1 MKKRLI
7 ALVLAMVLALSLFVP
22 AAAAYTQNVAINYR
36 AIKLVLNGERIV
48 PCDGAGTTVEPFI
61 MSSTGTT
68 YLPLRAVAQALGL
81 NVKWDGAANTV
92 TLSSGGN
99 VKTGAGPEGA
109 SFGQQY
115 VGITY
120 RNIKIFLNGEE
131 LSLVNANGDKVEPF
145 ILNSN
150 SSVYLPLRV
159 IGEALGLKVGWDGA
173 TSTVSL
179 EGGDESGV
187 KGVELDQYILF
198 KEKGDGAQLIATV
211 TPADAKDPSITWES
225 SDESVAAVDQNGY
238 VTTLGKGEAIITAKA
253 VNGKKAECT
262 VHVAEGGFTIY
273 YKDNTVAK
281 APAEEVMWYMDMHSS
296 FEPVSMIPSDGGTY
310 TNYDGSYNWTYG
322 EGYLYYDGYDETPY
336 VKNAPWYKYN
346 DEVHTAYVKRGFS
359 TIGSFAFDEWDSLN
373 YVEVPDT
380 VTYIDSYAFSDC
392 SLVRLGIPASV
403 SKIDSHMLDTYARPS
418 ESSNKNVNIYCEPGS
433 AAESFAIKYGLDYI
447 HASVVYYPDGR
458 TRMVSADERQVH
470 LDNGWYSYP
479 VTIVYGDDGSEKVIE
494 GSEYEYYISL
504 GWHGDRSEVYTTMY
518 ALDGRSKEVLN
529 IKIAAEQSVG
539 WYLYPD
545 YICALADQKVNT
557 EGWEAGV
564 SYIEDIIWDTDE
576 NDANYQKFVNKK
588 SQLCSS
594 WCASLGDPIAIT
606 GYNITWN
613 SIGVPEVNITFRNI
627 SGKTVSSLEAFWT
640 CVDPY
645 GRPTSDYYWYNGNY
659 NGWMNGISLEP
670 GEAASYYWTLYS
682 NEQTTDVK
690 NLRME
695 KCAFSDGSSWYY
707 TAWYYG

>member
-1 MKKRLI
+1 MKKRII
-7 ALVLAMVLALSLFVP
+7 AIVLAMVLAVSIVVP
-22 AAAAYTQNVAINYR
+22 ASAAYTQNVAINYR

-81 NVKWDGAANTV
+81 NVQWDGAANTV
-92 TLSSGGN
+92 TLTSGGN
-99 VKTGAGPEGA
+99 VKTGSGPEGS

-131 LSLVNANGDKVEPF
+131 LGLVNANGDRVEPF

-150 SSVYLPLRV
+150 SSVYLPLRI

-187 KGVELDQYILF
+187 KEVALGLIQTFMSVGDSQTIPGGVIPE
-198 KEKGDGAQLIATV
+198 
-211 TPADAKDPSITWES
+211 DAKDPTLVWS
-225 SDESVAAVDQNGY
+225 SDNESVALVDQQGN
-238 VTTLGKGEAIITAKA
+238 VTAVGEGAANITATA
-253 VNGKKAECT
+253 VNGKKASCN
-262 VHVAEGGFTIY
+262 VRVADGNFTIY
-273 YKDNTVAK
+273 YKDNTVAS
-281 APAEEVMWYMDMHSS
+281 APADEVLGYMDQHSS
-296 FEPVSMIPSDGGTY
+296 FDPVSFVPSAGGVHKDDGEEY
-310 TNYDGSYNWTYG
+310 PWTYG
-322 EGYLYYDGYDETPY
+322 EGYLYMGGYGETPNRN
-336 VKNAPWYKYN
+336 NAPWRQYK
-346 DEVHTAYVKRGFS
+346 DQVHTVYVKRGIN
-359 TIGSFAFDEWDSLN
+359 TIDSFCFDEWKNLS
-373 YVEVPDT
+373 YAEIPDT
-380 VTYIDSYAFSDC
+380 VSFIDSYAFDEC
-392 SLVRLGIPASV
+392 SLLRLGIPSSV
-403 SKIDSHMLDTYARPS
+403 TKISNNMLDVYEKPS
-418 ESSNKNVNIYCEPGS
+418 QSSNKNVTIYCESGS
-433 AAESFAIKYGLDYI
+433 AAAKFAEKYGLDYEY
-447 HASVVYYPDGR
+447 ASIVYYPDGR
-458 TRMVSADERQVH
+458 TRMVTDDERSVH
-470 LDNGWYSYP
+470 LENGWYSVP
-479 VTIVYGDDGSEKVIE
+479 VTTVYGDDGSEKVIE
-494 GSEYEYYISL
+494 GSEYEYYLSL

-529 IKIAAEQSVG
+529 IKIAVEQSVG

-564 SYIEDIIWDTDE
+564 SYIEDIIYDTDK
-576 NDANYQKFVNKK
+576 NDANYQKYVNKK

-606 GYNITWN
+606 GYKITWN

-627 SGKTVSSLEAFWT
+627 SGKTVNSLEAFWT

-645 GRPTSDYYWYNGNY
+645 GRPTADWSHLNGNY
-659 NGWMNGISLEP
+659 NGWMNGISLKS
-670 GEAASYYWTLYS
+670 GDSATYYWTLYS
-682 NEQTTDVK
+682 NEATSDVK

-695 KCAFSDGSSWYY
+695 KCAFSDGSSWFY
-707 TAWYYG
+707 TNWYYG